1 MKCKRP
7 MAHRPAMEG
16 VINCKACEREK
27 IEELALTARRGMNGR
42 LYFPWM
48 WVWAKKEQE

>member
-16 VINCKACEREK
+16 VINCKACEREEK
-27 IEELALTARRGMNGR
+27 ERMADVEKEISEYVKNYLEMNPHWR
-42 LYFPWM
+42 NR
-48 WVWAKKEQE
+48 

>member
-16 VINCKACEREK
+16 VINCKACERE
-27 IEELALTARRGMNGR
+27 E
-42 LYFPWM
+42 
-48 WVWAKKEQE
+48 KERMAEVEKAISESVLNFL